1 MRKIVIPG
9 EIMESGESY
18 LPGEGTE
25 KIEGDIV
32 AIRYGLAEESNK
44 LVKVIPLSGVYSPRR
59 GNIVIGKVENITF
72 NGWVIDI
79 GTAESSFLPI
89 METPRFV
96 NKNGLDEVLDIG
108 DMVVAGINEV
118 NKRGIDLTIKM
129 RGLGRID
136 KGITMEVNS
145 NKVPRVIGKE
155 GSMVSIIKDETKC
168 EITVGQNGLIWIQ
181 GKSVEDE
188 LFAKKAI
195 NFIAENSFV
204 EGLTEE
210 VKKWFEKERGK

>member
-1 MRKIVIPG
+1 MRQITIPG
-9 EIMESGESY
+9 EIIASGDKY

-25 KIEGDIV
+25 KRGKDIV
-32 AIRYGLAEESNK
+32 ALKYGLMEESNN
-44 LVKVIPLSGVYSPRR
+44 LVKVIPLSGVYLPRR
-59 GNIVIGKVENITF
+59 GNVVIGKVENITF
-72 NGWVIDI
+72 NGWVVDI

-89 METPRFV
+89 SETPRFV
-96 NKNGLDEVLDIG
+96 SKDGLEEVLDIG
-108 DMVVAGINEV
+108 DMVIAKINEI
-118 NKRGIDLTIKM
+118 NKRGVDLTIRM
-129 RGLGRID
+129 RGYGRIED
-136 KGITMEVNS
+136 GMIIKINS

-195 NFIAENSFV
+195 QFIVDNSFV

-210 VKKWFEKERGK
+210 VKKWFEEERK

>member
-1 MRKIVIPG
+1 MRQVVIPG
-9 EIMESGESY
+9 EVVASGDKY
-18 LPGEGTE
+18 LPGDGTE
-25 KIEGDIV
+25 KRDNDIV
-32 AIRYGLAEESNK
+32 AIKYGLMEESGNI
-44 LVKVIPLSGVYSPRR
+44 VRVIPLSGVYLPRR
-59 GNIVIGKVENITF
+59 GNVVIGKVENITF

-89 METPRFV
+89 SETPRFV
-96 NKNGLDEVLDIG
+96 SKDGLEEVLDIG
-108 DMVVAGINEV
+108 DMVIAKINEI
-118 NKRGIDLTIKM
+118 NKRGVDLTIRM
-129 RGLGRID
+129 RGYGRIED
-136 KGITMEVNS
+136 GMIIKINS

-210 VKKWFEKERGK
+210 VKKWFDKERK